1 MYKSF
6 PFYSS
11 HSLAAELEVGVCYL
25 ELPLNRVDPA
35 GIHDNASRWREGGD
49 ADLSV
54 GCQVLNNGAPLHA
67 VEAETSGA
75 ASYDEQRVAFFYGE
89 ALGLPVRVR
98 DLSRDSLLVF
108 TVRDGAG
115 AIVAAASLP
124 VFDARGVFRGG
135 LQKLALHDDAEA
147 AEAELEAAHASAEVG
162 GRLGAFHGE
171 LRGDAEAEGGYKR
184 YAPHDHLFRAEVFR
198 EGFGGDHGSILD
210 EREDWLDDLALKR
223 IGEQRAALNDREKWL
238 RAPHCHDDERAMADR
253 AFLCVELPKFDHP
266 VLWEERPY
274 GPPPVAPDVDA
285 ALARLVAD
293 AADVGDDASKLTA
306 ALKQAG
312 LDDTENNDVIIY
324 DFDDDEAQA
333 ARGTPAEEKYR
344 SFPASRHRR
353 GASLTAIPAQVR

>member
-11 HSLAAELEVGVCYL
+11 HSLSAELEVGICYL

-35 GIHDNASRWREGGD
+35 GIHGNASRWREGGD

-198 EGFGGDHGSILD
+198 EGFGGEHGSILD

-223 IGEQRAALNDREKWL
+223 IGEQRADVHVVIMGL
-238 RAPHCHDDERAMADR
+238 
-253 AFLCVELPKFDHP
+253 
-266 VLWEERPY
+266 VLGCSNHRCMDL
-274 GPPPVAPDVDA
+274 GDQCG
-285 ALARLVAD
+285 LLFLVAF
-293 AADVGDDASKLTA
+293 AQIIVRMTMMLGGLPTRHDVGV
-306 ALKQAG
+306 AL
-312 LDDTENNDVIIY
+312 EDVIRILA
-324 DFDDDEAQA
+324 FEAIEH
-333 ARGTPAEEKYR
+333 RGIAV
-344 SFPASRHRR
+344 
-353 GASLTAIPAQVR
+353 QVIEIFQ

>member
-1 MYKSF
+1 
-6 PFYSS
+6 
-11 HSLAAELEVGVCYL
+11 
-25 ELPLNRVDPA
+25 PLNRVDPA
-35 GIHDNASRWREGGD
+35 GIHEKTSRWREGGD

-198 EGFGGDHGSILD
+198 EGFGGEHGSILD

-223 IGEQRAALNDREKWL
+223 I
-238 RAPHCHDDERAMADR
+238 DE
-253 AFLCVELPKFDHP
+253 
-266 VLWEERPY
+266 
-274 GPPPVAPDVDA
+274 
-285 ALARLVAD
+285 
-293 AADVGDDASKLTA
+293 
-306 ALKQAG
+306 
-312 LDDTENNDVIIY
+312 
-324 DFDDDEAQA
+324 
-333 ARGTPAEEKYR
+333 
-344 SFPASRHRR
+344 
-353 GASLTAIPAQVR
+353 

>member
-11 HSLAAELEVGVCYL
+11 HSLSAELEVGVCYL

-35 GIHDNASRWREGGD
+35 GIHENASRWREGGD

-184 YAPHDHLFRAEVFR
+184 YAAHDHLFRAEVFR
-198 EGFGGDHGSILD
+198 EGFGGEHGSILD

-238 RAPHCHDDERAMADR
+238 RAPHCHDDERAM
-253 AFLCVELPKFDHP
+253 VH
-266 VLWEERPY
+266 
-274 GPPPVAPDVDA
+274 
-285 ALARLVAD
+285 ARV
-293 AADVGDDASKLTA
+293 S
-306 ALKQAG
+306 
-312 LDDTENNDVIIY
+312 VI
-324 DFDDDEAQA
+324 
-333 ARGTPAEEKYR
+333 
-344 SFPASRHRR
+344 
-353 GASLTAIPAQVR
+353 

>member
-11 HSLAAELEVGVCYL
+11 HSLSAELEVGVCYL
-25 ELPLNRVDPA
+25 ELPLGRVDPA
-35 GIHDNASRWREGGD
+35 GIHEKTSRWRARSGD

-147 AEAELEAAHASAEVG
+147 AEAEPVTRTRAPRSRRPAGRVPRGAPRRRRG
-162 GRLGAFHGE
+162 RGRLQAAA
-171 LRGDAEAEGGYKR
+171 RR
-184 YAPHDHLFRAEVFR
+184 PDHLFEAEVFR
-198 EGFGGDHGSILD
+198 EGAGGGTGRS
-210 EREDWLDDLALKR
+210 
-223 IGEQRAALNDREKWL
+223 GRAGG
-238 RAPHCHDDERAMADR
+238 RARRPRVEADR
-253 AFLCVELPKFDHP
+253 
-266 VLWEERPY
+266 RT
-274 GPPPVAPDVDA
+274 
-285 ALARLVAD
+285 ARR
-293 AADVGDDASKLTA
+293 SK
-306 ALKQAG
+306 
-312 LDDTENNDVIIY
+312 
-324 DFDDDEAQA
+324 
-333 ARGTPAEEKYR
+333 
-344 SFPASRHRR
+344 
-353 GASLTAIPAQVR
+353 